1 MSYPQQ
7 QLTAEQVKSQLQ
19 TNGDFLQLT
28 RSHEFS
34 MPACSFEVVCT
45 SSMAKSTVSVLDTGI
60 IVFEPLGH
68 SASKNIVL
76 SSAVHGNETAP
87 IEICSELIKQLIL
100 GELHLEHRTLFLFGN
115 PASININQRFVE
127 ENLNRLFSSEE
138 FSSKDLSSK
147 EFSSKEFSG
156 GHSLD
161 QGQGAGLINK
171 ERHRALLLEKTVQAF
186 FLQGSGERFH
196 YDLHTAIRG
205 SKNDKFAV
213 YPYRHNKPW
222 VKEQLQFM
230 LACGVNTILF
240 SNSPTT
246 TFSYFSANNFDAHAF
261 TVELG
266 KVKAFGENDM
276 TNFAEVTSSLTALIS
291 GLPLT
296 LGDYNKEDFSFF
308 EIDQIINRQHEN
320 FTLHFADDVENFT
333 DFAIGTIIAI
343 DGEQEIKTRKQGEAI
358 IFPNANVA
366 IGQRALLTVIPV
378 EINPE

>member
-7 QLTAEQVKSQLQ
+7 HLTAEQVKSQLQ
-19 TNGDFLQLT
+19 ANGDFLQLT

-34 MPACSFEVVCT
+34 IPACSFEVVCT

-60 IVFEPLGH
+60 IVFEPLDH
-68 SASKNIVL
+68 FSSKDIVL

-87 IEICSELIKQLIL
+87 IEICSELIRQLIL

-115 PASININQRFVE
+115 PAAINISQRFVE
-127 ENLNRLFSSEE
+127 ENLNRLFS
-138 FSSKDLSSK
+138 
-147 EFSSKEFSG
+147 G

-161 QGQGAGLINK
+161 QGQGTGLINK
-171 ERHRALLLEKTVQAF
+171 ERHRALLLEKTVAAF
-186 FLQGSGERFH
+186 FLQGAGERFH

-213 YPYRHNKPW
+213 YPYRDNKPW

-230 LACGVNTILF
+230 LVCGVNTILF

-246 TFSYFSANNFDAHAF
+246 TFSYFSSNNFDAHTF

-276 TNFAEVTSSLTALIS
+276 ENFADVKTSLTALIS
-291 GLPLT
+291 GQPLM
-296 LGDYNKEDFSFF
+296 LVDYNKEDFSFF
-308 EIDQIINRQHEN
+308 EIDQIIDRQHEN
-320 FTLHFADDVENFT
+320 FALHFADDVENFT
-333 DFAIGTIIAI
+333 GFATGTIIAI
-343 DGEQEIKTRKQGEAI
+343 DGEQEIKIRKQGEAI